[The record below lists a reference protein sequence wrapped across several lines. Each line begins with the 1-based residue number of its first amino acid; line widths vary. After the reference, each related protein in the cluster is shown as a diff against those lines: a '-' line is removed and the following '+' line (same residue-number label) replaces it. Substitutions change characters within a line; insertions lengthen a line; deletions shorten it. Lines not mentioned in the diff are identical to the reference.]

1 MNGANV
7 RDLFASLVGPHGHF
21 VSSIPRISRI
31 KQAEAPKDSVM
42 TNSPFL
48 KPLALVCA
56 ALVLSGCA
64 NQPPRSVASLPAP
77 DTEAADRMR
86 EHVAQEAQRLLAHQ
100 QMLLADINK
109 AAPAPVIA
117 PVAPVFDP
125 LEGKLINVAM
135 SKASISQILG
145 AFADAGNLN
154 LIVDPNVLRGGQ
166 LADMYLRQV
175 TLREGFNEVMRTYD
189 VAGEF
194 RGNTL
199 RVSLTEE
206 KFFSLNF
213 LNTKTSIQMG
223 SGGNVFGSS
232 NSGGGG
238 GSSGGGSGGGSGSG
252 AQQGNL
258 TLSGSGGGNT
268 DPYADLAAALKA
280 ILETDAKDR
289 VEQQAQGMNTPTP
302 GYTPNPQ
309 SPWAGSPIPS
319 GTGAATVGR
328 SSSNAGSGTLTIKE
342 EGGFTLNSQTGT
354 LYVKARPSKMRTVEK
369 MLAQIHKVL
378 GKQVYVEAQ
387 LIDVQ
392 LGDNFEFGVDWTTL
406 RSRLAAGFGSS
417 PMQLGGSSGL
427 LPNANTGYPARTI
440 SIPSALIGN
449 AAGPA
454 LGLAYQGSNYGIV
467 INALRSFGTL
477 RILSNPNVQ
486 VRNGTPALLSVGT
499 SSRYVSQ
506 SASTQT
512 VPGGGASTTSS
523 SVQTD
528 TVFSG
533 VMVGV
538 LPMVREDGRIEL
550 LLNPMQSDVDPASLQ
565 LVAVGGENLISL
577 PKVSYKGLTTTLNVG
592 DGDVVVVGGLIDQR
606 HSGTD
611 RGAPGVSDVPLLGK
625 LFGNENKVHNSRELV
640 IVLRVRV
647 I

>member
-1 MNGANV
+1 MNN
-7 RDLFASLVGPHGHF
+7 P
-21 VSSIPRISRI
+21 
-31 KQAEAPKDSVM
+31 
-42 TNSPFL
+42 PFF

-56 ALVLSGCA
+56 ALVLAGCA
-64 NQPPRSVASLPAP
+64 SPSPRSASSLPPP
-77 DTEAADRMR
+77 DTTAADQMR
-86 EHVAQEAQRLLAHQ
+86 EHAAQEAQRLLVHQ
-100 QMLLADINK
+100 QMLLAEINK
-109 AAPAPVIA
+109 TAAAPVIA

-135 SKASISQILG
+135 SRASISQILS

-154 LIVDPNVLRGGQ
+154 LIVDPNVLKGGQ
-166 LADMYLRQV
+166 LADMHLRQV
-175 TLREGFNEVMRTYD
+175 TLREGFNEVLRTYD

-199 RVSLTEE
+199 RVNLTEE

-238 GSSGGGSGGGSGSG
+238 GSGSGSSGGGGSG
-252 AQQGNL
+252 AQQGSL
-258 TLSGSGGGNT
+258 TMSGSGGGST
-268 DPYADLAAALKA
+268 DPYLEIETALKSV
-280 ILETDAKDR
+280 LGDSHQDR
-289 VEQQAQGMNTPTP
+289 LAQQQQMQQQNLTMSTP
-302 GYTPNPQ
+302 GSSS
-309 SPWAGSPIPS
+309 SPWI
-319 GTGAATVGR
+319 
-328 SSSNAGSGTLTIKE
+328 GSGANPTRPAQLPQAPLATMNE
-342 EGGFTLNSQTGT
+342 DSGFTLNKMTGT
-354 LYVKARPSKMRTVEK
+354 LYVKARPSKMRAVEK
-369 MLAQIHKVL
+369 MLAQVHKVL

-392 LGDNFEFGVDWTTL
+392 LSDNFEFGVDWTSL

-417 PMQLGGSSGL
+417 PMQLGGSSGT
-427 LPNANTGYPARTI
+427 LPNAGTGYPSRAI
-440 SIPSALIGN
+440 SIPAALIGSV
-449 AAGPA
+449 AGPA
-454 LGLAYQGSNYGIV
+454 LGMSYQGSNYGIV
-467 INALRSFGTL
+467 INALRSYGNL
-477 RILSNPNVQ
+477 KVLSNPNVQ

-538 LPMVREDGRIEL
+538 LPMVRDDGRIEL

-565 LVAVGGENLISL
+565 LVAVGGDNLVSL

-606 HSGTD
+606 SSNND

-625 LFGNENKVHNSRELV
+625 LFGNENKVHGSRELV

-647 I
+647 L

>member
-1 MNGANV
+1 MNH
-7 RDLFASLVGPHGHF
+7 P
-21 VSSIPRISRI
+21 
-31 KQAEAPKDSVM
+31 
-42 TNSPFL
+42 PFF
-48 KPLALVCA
+48 KPMALVCA
-56 ALVLSGCA
+56 VLVLSGCA
-64 NQPPRSVASLPAP
+64 SPTPRSAASLSAVDTVAS
-77 DTEAADRMR
+77 DQMR
-86 EHVAQEAQRLLAHQ
+86 ENAVKESQRLLAHQ
-100 QMLLADINK
+100 QMLLAEMNK
-109 AAPAPVIA
+109 AAATPVIA

-145 AFADAGNLN
+145 AFADAGKLN

-166 LADMYLRQV
+166 LADMYLRHV
-175 TLREGFNEVMRTYD
+175 TLREGFNEVLRTYD
-189 VAGEF
+189 VSGEF

-199 RVSLTEE
+199 RVNLTEE
-206 KFFSLNF
+206 KFFALNF
-213 LNTKTSIQMG
+213 LNAKTSIQMG
-223 SGGNVFGSS
+223 SGGNVFGGGT
-232 NSGGGG
+232 SGS
-238 GSSGGGSGGGSGSG
+238 GSSGGGSNSGGSNSG

-258 TLSGSGGGNT
+258 TMTGSGGSNT
-268 DPYADLAAALKA
+268 DPYQDIEGALKA
-280 ILETDAKDR
+280 ILGDNAQSR
-289 VEQQAQGMNTPTP
+289 AAQQPQPMSQGQSMAP
-302 GYTPNPQ
+302 GASSSWVGGGSGANGVQQ
-309 SPWAGSPIPS
+309 SPLAGS
-319 GTGAATVGR
+319 TVGDD
-328 SSSNAGSGTLTIKE
+328 S
-342 EGGFTLNSQTGT
+342 GFTLNRMTGT
-354 LYVKARPSKMRTVEK
+354 LYVKARPSKMRAVEK
-369 MLAQIHKVL
+369 MLAHVHKVL

-392 LGDNFEFGVDWTTL
+392 LADNFEFGVDWTTL

-417 PMQLGGSSGL
+417 PMQLGGSTGT
-427 LPNANTGYPARTI
+427 LPNAGTGYPGRAI
-440 SIPSALIGN
+440 SIPAALIGSLT
-449 AAGPA
+449 GPA
-454 LGLAYQGSNYGIV
+454 LGMSYQGSNYGIV
-467 INALRSFGTL
+467 INALRSFGNL
-477 RILSNPNVQ
+477 KVLSNPNVQ

-565 LVAVGGENLISL
+565 LVSVGGDNLISL

-606 HSGTD
+606 TSSND
-611 RGAPGVSDVPLLGK
+611 RGAPGVSDVPVFGK
-625 LFGNENKVHNSRELV
+625 LFGNENKRHGSRELV

-647 I
+647 L

>member
-1 MNGANV
+1 
-7 RDLFASLVGPHGHF
+7 
-21 VSSIPRISRI
+21 
-31 KQAEAPKDSVM
+31 M
-42 TNSPFL
+42 THPPIF

-56 ALVLSGCA
+56 AFILSGCS
-64 NQPPRSVASLPAP
+64 NGPPRSASSLPAP
-77 DTEAADRMR
+77 DTAAADQMR
-86 EHVAQEAQRLLAHQ
+86 ENAVAEAKRLLEHQ
-100 QMLLADINK
+100 QLLLADLNRP
-109 AAPAPVIA
+109 APAPVIA
-117 PVAPVFDP
+117 PMAPVFDP

-213 LNTKTSIQMG
+213 LNTKSSIQMG

-232 NSGGGG
+232 NGGGG
-238 GSSGGGSGGGSGSG
+238 GSSGGGGGGSSGGSG
-252 AQQGNL
+252 AQQGSL
-258 TLSGSGGGNT
+258 TMSGSGGSSA
-268 DPYADLAAALKA
+268 DPYADVASALKA
-280 ILETDAKDR
+280 LLEDDAKDR
-289 VEQQAQGMNTPTP
+289 LEQQQQGANVQAP
-302 GYTPNPQ
+302 GYSPSTPSAWTGTPAPN
-309 SPWAGSPIPS
+309 
-319 GTGAATVGR
+319 GTGAANVARGPGALGPSVT
-328 SSSNAGSGTLTIKE
+328 TIKE

-392 LGDNFEFGVDWTTL
+392 LGDNFEFGVDWNSL
-406 RSRLAAGFGSS
+406 RSRLATGFGSS
-417 PMQLGGSSGL
+417 PMQLGGSNGT
-427 LPNANTGYPARTI
+427 LPNAGNGYPARAI
-440 SIPSALIGN
+440 SIPAALIGSLT
-449 AAGPA
+449 GPA
-454 LGLAYQGSNYGIV
+454 FGASYQGSNYGIV
-467 INALRSFGTL
+467 INALRAFGNL
-477 RILSNPNVQ
+477 KVLSNPNIQ

-550 LLNPMQSDVDPASLQ
+550 MLNPMQSDVDPASLQ

-606 HSGTD
+606 NSNND

-647 I
+647 L

>member
-1 MNGANV
+1 MNN
-7 RDLFASLVGPHGHF
+7 P
-21 VSSIPRISRI
+21 
-31 KQAEAPKDSVM
+31 
-42 TNSPFL
+42 PFF

-56 ALVLSGCA
+56 ALVLAGCA
-64 NQPPRSVASLPAP
+64 SPSPRSASSLPPP
-77 DTEAADRMR
+77 DTTAADQMR
-86 EHVAQEAQRLLAHQ
+86 EHAAQEAQRLLVHQ
-100 QMLLADINK
+100 QMLLAEINK
-109 AAPAPVIA
+109 TAAAPVIA

-135 SKASISQILG
+135 SRASISQILS

-154 LIVDPNVLRGGQ
+154 LIVDPNVLKGGQ
-166 LADMYLRQV
+166 LADMHLRQV
-175 TLREGFNEVMRTYD
+175 TLREGFNEVLRTYD

-199 RVSLTEE
+199 RVNLTEE

-238 GSSGGGSGGGSGSG
+238 GSGSGSSGGGGSG
-252 AQQGNL
+252 AQQGSL
-258 TLSGSGGGNT
+258 TMSGSGGGST
-268 DPYADLAAALKA
+268 DPYLEIETALKSV
-280 ILETDAKDR
+280 LGDSHQDR
-289 VEQQAQGMNTPTP
+289 LAQQQQNLSMTTP
-302 GYTPNPQ
+302 GSSS
-309 SPWAGSPIPS
+309 SPWI
-319 GTGAATVGR
+319 
-328 SSSNAGSGTLTIKE
+328 GSGANPTRPAQLPQAPLATMNE
-342 EGGFTLNSQTGT
+342 DSGFTLNKMTGT
-354 LYVKARPSKMRTVEK
+354 LYVKARPSKMRAVEK
-369 MLAQIHKVL
+369 MLAQVHKVL

-392 LGDNFEFGVDWTTL
+392 LSDNFEFGVDWTSL

-417 PMQLGGSSGL
+417 PMQLGGSSGT
-427 LPNANTGYPARTI
+427 LPNAGTGYPSRAI
-440 SIPSALIGN
+440 SIPAALIGSV
-449 AAGPA
+449 AGPA
-454 LGLAYQGSNYGIV
+454 LGMSYQGSNYGIV
-467 INALRSFGTL
+467 INALRSYGNL
-477 RILSNPNVQ
+477 KVLSNPNVQ

-538 LPMVREDGRIEL
+538 LPMVRDDGRIEL

-565 LVAVGGENLISL
+565 LVAVGGDNLVSL

-606 HSGTD
+606 SSNND

-625 LFGNENKVHNSRELV
+625 LFGNENKVHGSRELV

-647 I
+647 L

>member
-1 MNGANV
+1 MNN
-7 RDLFASLVGPHGHF
+7 P
-21 VSSIPRISRI
+21 
-31 KQAEAPKDSVM
+31 
-42 TNSPFL
+42 PFF

-56 ALVLSGCA
+56 ALVLAGCA
-64 NQPPRSVASLPAP
+64 SPSPRSASSLPPP
-77 DTEAADRMR
+77 DTTAADQMR
-86 EHVAQEAQRLLAHQ
+86 EHAAQEAQRLLVHQ
-100 QMLLADINK
+100 QMLLAEINK
-109 AAPAPVIA
+109 TAAAPVIA

-135 SKASISQILG
+135 SRASISQILS

-154 LIVDPNVLRGGQ
+154 LIVDPNVLKGGQ
-166 LADMYLRQV
+166 LADMHLRQV
-175 TLREGFNEVMRTYD
+175 TLREGFNEVLRTYD

-199 RVSLTEE
+199 RVNLTEE

-238 GSSGGGSGGGSGSG
+238 GSGSGSSGGGGSG
-252 AQQGNL
+252 AQQGSL
-258 TLSGSGGGNT
+258 TMSGSGGGST
-268 DPYADLAAALKA
+268 DPYLEIETALKSV
-280 ILETDAKDR
+280 LGDSHQDR
-289 VEQQAQGMNTPTP
+289 LAQQQQMQQQNLTMSTP
-302 GYTPNPQ
+302 G
-309 SPWAGSPIPS
+309 
-319 GTGAATVGR
+319 
-328 SSSNAGSGTLTIKE
+328 SSSAPWIGSGANPTRPAQLPQAPLATMNE
-342 EGGFTLNSQTGT
+342 DSGFTLNKMTGT
-354 LYVKARPSKMRTVEK
+354 LYVKARPSKMRAVEK
-369 MLAQIHKVL
+369 MLAQVHKVL

-392 LGDNFEFGVDWTTL
+392 LSDNFEFGVDWTSL

-417 PMQLGGSSGL
+417 PMQLGGSSGT
-427 LPNANTGYPARTI
+427 LPNAGTGYPSRAI
-440 SIPSALIGN
+440 SIPAALIGSV
-449 AAGPA
+449 AGPA
-454 LGLAYQGSNYGIV
+454 LGMSYQGSNYGIV
-467 INALRSFGTL
+467 INALRSYGNL
-477 RILSNPNVQ
+477 KVLSNPNVQ

-538 LPMVREDGRIEL
+538 LPMVRDDGRIEL

-565 LVAVGGENLISL
+565 LVAVGGDNLVSL

-606 HSGTD
+606 SSNND

-625 LFGNENKVHNSRELV
+625 LFGNENKVHGSRELV

-647 I
+647 L

>member
-1 MNGANV
+1 MN
-7 RDLFASLVGPHGHF
+7 H
-21 VSSIPRISRI
+21 
-31 KQAEAPKDSVM
+31 
-42 TNSPFL
+42 SPFF
-48 KPLALVCA
+48 KPLALACA
-56 ALVLSGCA
+56 ALVLAGCA
-64 NQPPRSVASLPAP
+64 QTPRSASSLPQP
-77 DTEAADRMR
+77 DTKAADQMR
-86 EHVAQEAQRLLAHQ
+86 EHAAQEAQRLLIHQ
-100 QMLLADINK
+100 QMLLAEINK
-109 AAPAPVIA
+109 TAAAPVIA

-135 SKASISQILG
+135 SKASISQILS

-154 LIVDPNVLRGGQ
+154 LIVDPNVLKGGQ
-166 LADMYLRQV
+166 LADMHLRQV
-175 TLREGFNEVMRTYD
+175 TLREGFNEVLRTYD

-199 RVSLTEE
+199 RVNLTEE

-213 LNTKTSIQMG
+213 LNTKSSLQMG
-223 SGGNVFGSS
+223 SGGNVFGNS

-238 GSSGGGSGGGSGSG
+238 SSGSSGSSGAG
-252 AQQGNL
+252 AQQGSL
-258 TLSGSGGGNT
+258 TMAGSGGTNT
-268 DPYADLAAALKA
+268 DPYLELESALKSVLGDSAQDRAAL
-280 ILETDAKDR
+280 
-289 VEQQAQGMNTPTP
+289 QQQQLQQQNLSMSAAT
-302 GYTPNPQ
+302 
-309 SPWAGSPIPS
+309 GSAS
-319 GTGAATVGR
+319 AWTGGAAPARPAPVPQAPLATMGED
-328 SSSNAGSGTLTIKE
+328 T
-342 EGGFTLNSQTGT
+342 GFTLNKMTGT

-369 MLAQIHKVL
+369 MLAQVHKVL

-392 LGDNFEFGVDWTTL
+392 LSDNFEFGVDWTSL

-417 PMQLGGSSGL
+417 PMQLGGSTGT
-427 LPNANTGYPARTI
+427 LPNPSTGYPARTI
-440 SIPSALIGN
+440 SIPASLIGSV
-449 AAGPA
+449 AGPA
-454 LGLAYQGSNYGIV
+454 LGLSYQGSNYGIV
-467 INALRSFGTL
+467 INALRSFGNL
-477 RILSNPNVQ
+477 KVLSNPNVQ

-538 LPMVREDGRIEL
+538 LPMVRDDGRIEL
-550 LLNPMQSDVDPASLQ
+550 MLNPMQSDVDPASLQ
-565 LVAVGGENLISL
+565 LVAVGGDNLVSL

-606 HSGTD
+606 TSNND
-611 RGAPGVSDVPLLGK
+611 RGAPGVSDVPLFGK
-625 LFGNENKVHNSRELV
+625 LFGNENKVHGSRELV

-647 I
+647 L

>member
-1 MNGANV
+1 MNN
-7 RDLFASLVGPHGHF
+7 P
-21 VSSIPRISRI
+21 
-31 KQAEAPKDSVM
+31 
-42 TNSPFL
+42 PFF

-56 ALVLSGCA
+56 ALVLTGCA
-64 NQPPRSVASLPAP
+64 GQPPRSASSLPPP
-77 DTEAADRMR
+77 DTAAADQMR
-86 EHVAQEAQRLLAHQ
+86 EHAAQESQRLLAHQ
-100 QMLLADINK
+100 QMLLAEMTK
-109 AAPAPVIA
+109 SAPPPVIA
-117 PVAPVFDP
+117 PMAPVFDP

-135 SKASISQILG
+135 SKASISQILS

-154 LIVDPNVLRGGQ
+154 LIVDPNVLKGGQ
-166 LADMYLRQV
+166 LADMHLRQV
-175 TLREGFNEVMRTYD
+175 TLREGFNEVLRTYD
-189 VAGEF
+189 VSGEF

-199 RVSLTEE
+199 RVNLTEE
-206 KFFSLNF
+206 KFFALNF

-232 NSGGGG
+232 NSGGSGG
-238 GSSGGGSGGGSGSG
+238 GSSGGGGGSG
-252 AQQGNL
+252 AQQGSL
-258 TLSGSGGGNT
+258 TMSGSGGSNT
-268 DPYADLAAALKA
+268 DPYLELESALKSV
-280 ILETDAKDR
+280 LGDGNQDR
-289 VEQQAQGMNTPTP
+289 AAQQQAMLQQQNLSMSTPGSAMPAWPGAPTP
-302 GYTPNPQ
+302 SRPAVLPQ
-309 SPWAGSPIPS
+309 APL
-319 GTGAATVGR
+319 ATMGDD
-328 SSSNAGSGTLTIKE
+328 S
-342 EGGFTLNSQTGT
+342 GFTLNKMTGT
-354 LYVKARPSKMRTVEK
+354 LYVKARPSKMRAVEK
-369 MLAQIHKVL
+369 MLAQVHKVL

-392 LGDNFEFGVDWTTL
+392 LSDNFEFGVDWTSL
-406 RSRLAAGFGSS
+406 RSRLAANFGSS

-427 LPNANTGYPARTI
+427 LPNAASGYPARAI
-440 SIPSALIGN
+440 SIPAALIGSVS
-449 AAGPA
+449 GPA
-454 LGLAYQGSNYGIV
+454 LGLGYQGSNYGIV
-467 INALRSFGTL
+467 INALRSFGNL
-477 RILSNPNVQ
+477 KVLSNPNVQ

-538 LPMVREDGRIEL
+538 LPMVRDDGRIEL

-565 LVAVGGENLISL
+565 LVSVGGDNLVSL

-606 HSGTD
+606 SSSND

-625 LFGNENKVHNSRELV
+625 LFGNENKVHGSRELV

-647 I
+647 L

>member
-1 MNGANV
+1 MNN
-7 RDLFASLVGPHGHF
+7 P
-21 VSSIPRISRI
+21 
-31 KQAEAPKDSVM
+31 
-42 TNSPFL
+42 PFF

-56 ALVLSGCA
+56 ALVLAGCA
-64 NQPPRSVASLPAP
+64 SPLPRSASSLPPP
-77 DTEAADRMR
+77 DTTAADQMR
-86 EHVAQEAQRLLAHQ
+86 EHAAQEAQRLLVHQ
-100 QMLLADINK
+100 QMLLAEINK
-109 AAPAPVIA
+109 TAAAPVIA

-135 SKASISQILG
+135 SRASISQILS

-154 LIVDPNVLRGGQ
+154 LIVDPNVLKGGQ
-166 LADMYLRQV
+166 LADMHLRQV
-175 TLREGFNEVMRTYD
+175 TLREGFNEVLRTYD

-199 RVSLTEE
+199 RVNLTEE

-238 GSSGGGSGGGSGSG
+238 GSGSGSSGGGGSG
-252 AQQGNL
+252 AQQGSL
-258 TLSGSGGGNT
+258 TMSGSGGGST
-268 DPYADLAAALKA
+268 DPYLEIETALKSV
-280 ILETDAKDR
+280 LGDSHQDR
-289 VEQQAQGMNTPTP
+289 LAQQQQMQQQNLTMTTP
-302 GYTPNPQ
+302 GSSS
-309 SPWAGSPIPS
+309 SPWI
-319 GTGAATVGR
+319 
-328 SSSNAGSGTLTIKE
+328 GSGANPTRPAQLPQAPLATMNE
-342 EGGFTLNSQTGT
+342 DSGFTLNKMTGT
-354 LYVKARPSKMRTVEK
+354 LYVKARPSKMRAVEK
-369 MLAQIHKVL
+369 MLAQVHKVL

-392 LGDNFEFGVDWTTL
+392 LSDNFEFGVDWTSL

-417 PMQLGGSSGL
+417 PMQLGGSSGT
-427 LPNANTGYPARTI
+427 LPNAGTGYPSRAI
-440 SIPSALIGN
+440 SIPAALIGSV
-449 AAGPA
+449 AGPA
-454 LGLAYQGSNYGIV
+454 LGMSYQGSNYGIV
-467 INALRSFGTL
+467 INALRSYGSL
-477 RILSNPNVQ
+477 KVLSNPNVQ

-538 LPMVREDGRIEL
+538 LPMVRDDGRIEL

-565 LVAVGGENLISL
+565 LVAVGGDNLVSL

-606 HSGTD
+606 SSNND

-625 LFGNENKVHNSRELV
+625 LFGNENKVHGSRELV

-647 I
+647 L

>member
-1 MNGANV
+1 MNH
-7 RDLFASLVGPHGHF
+7 P
-21 VSSIPRISRI
+21 
-31 KQAEAPKDSVM
+31 
-42 TNSPFL
+42 PFF

-64 NQPPRSVASLPAP
+64 SQPPRSTSSFSPP
-77 DTEAADRMR
+77 DTAAADLMR
-86 EHVAQEAQRLLAHQ
+86 EHAAQESQRLLAHQ
-100 QMLLADINK
+100 QMLLAEMNK
-109 AAPAPVIA
+109 PAPAPVIA

-154 LIVDPNVLRGGQ
+154 LIVDPNVLKGGQ
-166 LADMYLRQV
+166 LADMHLRQV
-175 TLREGFNEVMRTYD
+175 TLREGFNEVLRTYD

-194 RGNTL
+194 KGNTL
-199 RVSLTEE
+199 RVNLTEE

-213 LNTKTSIQMG
+213 LNTKSSIQMG

-232 NSGGGG
+232 NSSG
-238 GSSGGGSGGGSGSG
+238 GSSGSSGSSGSG

-258 TLSGSGGGNT
+258 TMSGSGGANT
-268 DPYADLAAALKA
+268 DPYLEIEGALKSVLGDSA
-280 ILETDAKDR
+280 QDNMA
-289 VEQQAQGMNTPTP
+289 QQQMQLQNQRLT
-302 GYTPNPQ
+302 
-309 SPWAGSPIPS
+309 AGSSTAPWL
-319 GTGAATVGR
+319 
-328 SSSNAGSGTLTIKE
+328 AGSAADKPASLPQAPLATMGE
-342 EGGFTLNSQTGT
+342 DSGFTLNKMTGT
-354 LYVKARPSKMRTVEK
+354 LYVKARPSKMRAVEK
-369 MLAQIHKVL
+369 MLAQVHKVL

-392 LGDNFEFGVDWTTL
+392 LSDNFEFGVDWTSL

-417 PMQLGGSSGL
+417 PMKLGGSSGL
-427 LPNANTGYPARTI
+427 LPNASTGYPARSI
-440 SIPSALIGN
+440 SIPAALIGSV
-449 AAGPA
+449 AGPA
-454 LGLAYQGSNYGIV
+454 LGVSYQGSNYGVV
-467 INALRSFGTL
+467 INALRSFGNL
-477 RILSNPNVQ
+477 KVLSNPNVQ

-538 LPMVREDGRIEL
+538 LPMVRDDGRIEL

-565 LVAVGGENLISL
+565 LVSVGGDNLVSL
-577 PKVSYKGLTTTLNVG
+577 PKVSYKGMTTTLNVG

-606 HSGTD
+606 TSNND
-611 RGAPGVSDVPLLGK
+611 RGAPGVSDIPLFGK
-625 LFGNENKVHNSRELV
+625 MFGNENKVHGSRELV

-647 I
+647 L

>member
-1 MNGANV
+1 MNN
-7 RDLFASLVGPHGHF
+7 P
-21 VSSIPRISRI
+21 
-31 KQAEAPKDSVM
+31 
-42 TNSPFL
+42 PFF

-56 ALVLSGCA
+56 ALVLAGCA
-64 NQPPRSVASLPAP
+64 SPSPRSASSLPPP
-77 DTEAADRMR
+77 DTTAADQMR
-86 EHVAQEAQRLLAHQ
+86 EHAAQEAQRLLVHQ
-100 QMLLADINK
+100 QMLLAEINK
-109 AAPAPVIA
+109 TAAAPVIA

-135 SKASISQILG
+135 SRASISQILS

-154 LIVDPNVLRGGQ
+154 LIVDPNVLKGGQ
-166 LADMYLRQV
+166 LADMHLRQV
-175 TLREGFNEVMRTYD
+175 TLREGFNEVLRTYD

-199 RVSLTEE
+199 RVNLTEE

-238 GSSGGGSGGGSGSG
+238 GSGSGSSGGGGSG
-252 AQQGNL
+252 AQQGSL
-258 TLSGSGGGNT
+258 TMSGSGGGST
-268 DPYADLAAALKA
+268 DPYLEIETALKSV
-280 ILETDAKDR
+280 LGDSHQDR
-289 VEQQAQGMNTPTP
+289 LAQQQQMQQQNLTMSTP
-302 GYTPNPQ
+302 GSSS
-309 SPWAGSPIPS
+309 SPWI
-319 GTGAATVGR
+319 
-328 SSSNAGSGTLTIKE
+328 GSGVNPTRPAQLPQAPLATMNE
-342 EGGFTLNSQTGT
+342 DSGFTLNKMTGT
-354 LYVKARPSKMRTVEK
+354 LYVKARPSKMRAVEK
-369 MLAQIHKVL
+369 MLAQVHKVL

-392 LGDNFEFGVDWTTL
+392 LSDNFEFGVDWTSL

-417 PMQLGGSSGL
+417 PMQLGGSSGT
-427 LPNANTGYPARTI
+427 LPNAGTGYPSRAI
-440 SIPSALIGN
+440 SIPAALIGSV
-449 AAGPA
+449 AGPA
-454 LGLAYQGSNYGIV
+454 LGMSYQGSNYGIV
-467 INALRSFGTL
+467 INALRSYGNL
-477 RILSNPNVQ
+477 KVLSNPNVQ

-538 LPMVREDGRIEL
+538 LPMVRDDGRIEL

-565 LVAVGGENLISL
+565 LVAVGGDNLVSL

-606 HSGTD
+606 SSNND

-625 LFGNENKVHNSRELV
+625 LFGNENKVHGSRELV

-647 I
+647 L

>member
-1 MNGANV
+1 MNN
-7 RDLFASLVGPHGHF
+7 P
-21 VSSIPRISRI
+21 
-31 KQAEAPKDSVM
+31 
-42 TNSPFL
+42 PFF

-56 ALVLSGCA
+56 ALVLAGCA
-64 NQPPRSVASLPAP
+64 SPSPRSASSLPPP
-77 DTEAADRMR
+77 DTTAADQMR
-86 EHVAQEAQRLLAHQ
+86 EHAAQEAQRLLVHQ
-100 QMLLADINK
+100 QMLLAEINK
-109 AAPAPVIA
+109 TAAAPVIA

-135 SKASISQILG
+135 SRASISQILS

-154 LIVDPNVLRGGQ
+154 LIVDPNVLKGGQ
-166 LADMYLRQV
+166 LADMHLRQV
-175 TLREGFNEVMRTYD
+175 TLREGFNEVLRTYD

-199 RVSLTEE
+199 RVNLTEE

-238 GSSGGGSGGGSGSG
+238 GSGSGSSGGGGSG
-252 AQQGNL
+252 AQQGSL
-258 TLSGSGGGNT
+258 TMSGSGGGST
-268 DPYADLAAALKA
+268 DPYLEIETALKSV
-280 ILETDAKDR
+280 LGDSHQDR
-289 VEQQAQGMNTPTP
+289 LAQQQQMQQQNLTMTTP
-302 GYTPNPQ
+302 GSSS
-309 SPWAGSPIPS
+309 SPWI
-319 GTGAATVGR
+319 
-328 SSSNAGSGTLTIKE
+328 GSGANPTRPAQLPQAPLATMNE
-342 EGGFTLNSQTGT
+342 DSGFTLNKMTGT
-354 LYVKARPSKMRTVEK
+354 LYVKARPSKMRAVEK
-369 MLAQIHKVL
+369 MLAQVHKVL

-392 LGDNFEFGVDWTTL
+392 LSDNFEFGVDWTSL

-417 PMQLGGSSGL
+417 PMQLGGSSGT
-427 LPNANTGYPARTI
+427 LPNAGTGYPSRAI
-440 SIPSALIGN
+440 SIPAALIGSV
-449 AAGPA
+449 AGPA
-454 LGLAYQGSNYGIV
+454 LGMSYQGSNYGIV
-467 INALRSFGTL
+467 INALRSYGNL
-477 RILSNPNVQ
+477 KVLSNPNVQ

-538 LPMVREDGRIEL
+538 LPMVRDDGRIEL

-565 LVAVGGENLISL
+565 LVAVGGDNLVSL

-592 DGDVVVVGGLIDQR
+592 DGDVVVVLSLI
-606 HSGTD
+606 H
-611 RGAPGVSDVPLLGK
+611 
-625 LFGNENKVHNSRELV
+625 
-640 IVLRVRV
+640 I
-647 I
+647 

>member
-1 MNGANV
+1 MT
-7 RDLFASLVGPHGHF
+7 
-21 VSSIPRISRI
+21 ISRNH
-31 KQAEAPKDSVM
+31 ASSAKDSDM
-42 TNSPFL
+42 NNPPFF

-56 ALVLSGCA
+56 ALVLAGCA
-64 NQPPRSVASLPAP
+64 SPSPRSASSLPPP
-77 DTEAADRMR
+77 DTTAADQMR
-86 EHVAQEAQRLLAHQ
+86 EHAAQEAQRLLVHQ
-100 QMLLADINK
+100 QMLLAEINK
-109 AAPAPVIA
+109 TAAAPVIA

-135 SKASISQILG
+135 SRASISQILS

-154 LIVDPNVLRGGQ
+154 LIVDPNVLKGGQ
-166 LADMYLRQV
+166 LADMHLRQV
-175 TLREGFNEVMRTYD
+175 TLREGFNEVLRTYD

-199 RVSLTEE
+199 RVNLTEE

-238 GSSGGGSGGGSGSG
+238 GSGSGSSGGGGSG
-252 AQQGNL
+252 AQQGSL
-258 TLSGSGGGNT
+258 TMSGSGGGST
-268 DPYADLAAALKA
+268 DPYLEIETALKSV
-280 ILETDAKDR
+280 LGDSHQDR
-289 VEQQAQGMNTPTP
+289 LAQQQQMQQQNLTMTTP
-302 GYTPNPQ
+302 GSSS
-309 SPWAGSPIPS
+309 SPWI
-319 GTGAATVGR
+319 
-328 SSSNAGSGTLTIKE
+328 GSGANPTRPAQLPQAPLATMNE
-342 EGGFTLNSQTGT
+342 DSGFTLNKMTGT
-354 LYVKARPSKMRTVEK
+354 LYVKARPSKMRAVEK
-369 MLAQIHKVL
+369 MLAQVHKVL

-392 LGDNFEFGVDWTTL
+392 LSDNFEFGVDWTSL

-417 PMQLGGSSGL
+417 PMQLGGSSGT
-427 LPNANTGYPARTI
+427 LPNAGTGYPSRAI
-440 SIPSALIGN
+440 SIPAALIGSV
-449 AAGPA
+449 AGPA
-454 LGLAYQGSNYGIV
+454 LGMSYQGSNYGIV
-467 INALRSFGTL
+467 INALRSYGNL
-477 RILSNPNVQ
+477 KVLSNPNVQ

-538 LPMVREDGRIEL
+538 LPMVRDDGRIEL

-565 LVAVGGENLISL
+565 LVAVGGDNLVSL

-606 HSGTD
+606 SSNND

-625 LFGNENKVHNSRELV
+625 LFGNENKVHGSRELV

-647 I
+647 L

>member
-1 MNGANV
+1 MNN
-7 RDLFASLVGPHGHF
+7 P
-21 VSSIPRISRI
+21 
-31 KQAEAPKDSVM
+31 
-42 TNSPFL
+42 PFF

-64 NQPPRSVASLPAP
+64 SQSPRSASSLPPP
-77 DTEAADRMR
+77 DNTAADQMR
-86 EHVAQEAQRLLAHQ
+86 EHAAQESQRLLVHQ
-100 QMLLADINK
+100 QMLLAEMNK
-109 AAPAPVIA
+109 PAPAPVIA

-145 AFADAGNLN
+145 AFADAGKLN
-154 LIVDPNVLRGGQ
+154 LIVDPNVLKGGQ
-166 LADMYLRQV
+166 LADMHLRQV
-175 TLREGFNEVMRTYD
+175 TLREGFNEVLRTYD

-199 RVSLTEE
+199 RVNLTEE
-206 KFFSLNF
+206 KFFALNF
-213 LNTKTSIQMG
+213 LNTKSSIQMG

-232 NSGGGG
+232 NSGGSGG
-238 GSSGGGSGGGSGSG
+238 GSSSGGGGGSG
-252 AQQGNL
+252 AQQGSL
-258 TLSGSGGGNT
+258 TMSGSGGTNT
-268 DPYADLAAALKA
+268 DPYLELESALKSVLGDSA
-280 ILETDAKDR
+280 QDR
-289 VEQQAQGMNTPTP
+289 AAQQQQ
-302 GYTPNPQ
+302 Q
-309 SPWAGSPIPS
+309 SLSMASAVP
-319 GTGAATVGR
+319 
-328 SSSNAGSGTLTIKE
+328 SSSAWTGGAVAGKPPVMPQAPLATMGEDS
-342 EGGFTLNSQTGT
+342 GFTLNKMTGT
-354 LYVKARPSKMRTVEK
+354 LYVKARPSKMRAVEK
-369 MLAQIHKVL
+369 MLAQVHKVL

-392 LGDNFEFGVDWTTL
+392 LSDNFEFGVDWTTL

-427 LPNANTGYPARTI
+427 LPNAAAGYPARAI
-440 SIPSALIGN
+440 SIPAALIGSMT
-449 AAGPA
+449 GPA
-454 LGLAYQGSNYGIV
+454 LGMSYQGSNYGVV
-467 INALRSFGTL
+467 INALRSFGNL
-477 RILSNPNVQ
+477 KVLSNPNVQ

-538 LPMVREDGRIEL
+538 LPMVRDDGRIEL

-565 LVAVGGENLISL
+565 LVSVGGDNLVSL

-606 HSGTD
+606 TSSND
-611 RGAPGVSDVPLLGK
+611 RGAPGVSDIPLLGK
-625 LFGNENKVHNSRELV
+625 LVGNENKVHGSRELV

-647 I
+647 L

>member
-1 MNGANV
+1 MNN
-7 RDLFASLVGPHGHF
+7 P
-21 VSSIPRISRI
+21 
-31 KQAEAPKDSVM
+31 
-42 TNSPFL
+42 PFF

-64 NQPPRSVASLPAP
+64 NQPPRSAASLPPP
-77 DTEAADRMR
+77 DTAAADQMR
-86 EHVAQEAQRLLAHQ
+86 EHAAQEAQRLLAHQ
-100 QMLLADINK
+100 QMLLAEINK
-109 AAPAPVIA
+109 TAVAPVIA

-135 SKASISQILG
+135 SKASISQILS

-154 LIVDPNVLRGGQ
+154 LIVDPNVLKGGQ
-166 LADMYLRQV
+166 LADMHLRQV
-175 TLREGFNEVMRTYD
+175 TLREGFNEVLRTYD

-199 RVSLTEE
+199 RVNLTEE
-206 KFFSLNF
+206 KFFALNF
-213 LNTKTSIQMG
+213 LNTKSSIQMG
-223 SGGNVFGSS
+223 SGGNVFGNS
-232 NSGGGG
+232 NSGSS
-238 GSSGGGSGGGSGSG
+238 GSSGSGGSG
-252 AQQGNL
+252 AQQGSL
-258 TLSGSGGGNT
+258 TMAGSGGSNT
-268 DPYADLAAALKA
+268 DPYLELESALKSVLGDNA
-280 ILETDAKDR
+280 QDR
-289 VEQQAQGMNTPTP
+289 AAQQQQLQQQNMNLSSAAGGVPGWPGSPTP
-302 GYTPNPQ
+302 GKPAPLPQ
-309 SPWAGSPIPS
+309 APL
-319 GTGAATVGR
+319 ATMGED
-328 SSSNAGSGTLTIKE
+328 S
-342 EGGFTLNSQTGT
+342 GFTLNKMTGT
-354 LYVKARPSKMRTVEK
+354 LYVKARPSKMRAVEK
-369 MLAQIHKVL
+369 MLAQVHKVL

-392 LGDNFEFGVDWTTL
+392 LSDNFEFGVDWTSL

-417 PMQLGGSSGL
+417 PMQLGGSSGT
-427 LPNANTGYPARTI
+427 LPNAASGYPARAI
-440 SIPSALIGN
+440 SIPAALIGSV
-449 AAGPA
+449 AGPA
-454 LGLAYQGSNYGIV
+454 LGVSYQGSNYGIV
-467 INALRSFGTL
+467 INALRSFGNL
-477 RILSNPNVQ
+477 KVLSNPNVQ

-538 LPMVREDGRIEL
+538 LPMVRDDGRIEL
-550 LLNPMQSDVDPASLQ
+550 MLNPMQSDVDPASLQ
-565 LVAVGGENLISL
+565 LVAVGGSNLVSL

-606 HSGTD
+606 SSSND

-625 LFGNENKVHNSRELV
+625 LFGNENKVHGSRELV

-647 I
+647 L

>member
-1 MNGANV
+1 MT
-7 RDLFASLVGPHGHF
+7 
-21 VSSIPRISRI
+21 ISRNH
-31 KQAEAPKDSVM
+31 ASSAKDSDM
-42 TNSPFL
+42 NNPPFF

-56 ALVLSGCA
+56 ALVLAGCA
-64 NQPPRSVASLPAP
+64 SPSPRSAASLPPP
-77 DTEAADRMR
+77 DTSAADQMR
-86 EHVAQEAQRLLAHQ
+86 EHAAQEAQRLLVHQ
-100 QMLLADINK
+100 QMLLTEINK
-109 AAPAPVIA
+109 TAAAPVIA

-135 SKASISQILG
+135 SRASISQILS

-154 LIVDPNVLRGGQ
+154 LIVDPNVLKGGQ
-166 LADMYLRQV
+166 LADMHLRQV
-175 TLREGFNEVMRTYD
+175 TLREGFNEVLRTYD

-199 RVSLTEE
+199 RVNLTEE

-223 SGGNVFGSS
+223 SGGNVFGST
-232 NSGGGG
+232 NLGG
-238 GSSGGGSGGGSGSG
+238 GGGSGSG
-252 AQQGNL
+252 SSGGGGSGAQQGSL
-258 TLSGSGGGNT
+258 TMSGSGGGST
-268 DPYADLAAALKA
+268 DPYQEIETALKSV
-280 ILETDAKDR
+280 LGDANQDR
-289 VEQQAQGMNTPTP
+289 LAQQQMQQQNLTMTTP
-302 GYTPNPQ
+302 GSS
-309 SPWAGSPIPS
+309 SPWI
-319 GTGAATVGR
+319 
-328 SSSNAGSGTLTIKE
+328 GSGVNPTRPAQLPQAPLATMTE
-342 EGGFTLNSQTGT
+342 DSGFTLNKMTGT
-354 LYVKARPSKMRTVEK
+354 LYVKARPSKMRAVEK
-369 MLAQIHKVL
+369 MLAQVHKVL

-392 LGDNFEFGVDWTTL
+392 LSDNFEFGVDWTSL

-417 PMQLGGSSGL
+417 PMQLGGSSGT
-427 LPNANTGYPARTI
+427 LPNAATGYPSRAI
-440 SIPSALIGN
+440 SIPAALIGSV
-449 AAGPA
+449 AGPA
-454 LGLAYQGSNYGIV
+454 LGVSYQGSNYGIV
-467 INALRSFGTL
+467 INALRSFGNL
-477 RILSNPNVQ
+477 KVLSNPNVQ

-538 LPMVREDGRIEL
+538 LPMVRDDGRIEL

-565 LVAVGGENLISL
+565 LVSVGGDNLVSL

-606 HSGTD
+606 SSNND

-625 LFGNENKVHNSRELV
+625 LFGNENKVHGSRELV

-647 I
+647 L

>member
-1 MNGANV
+1 MNNPP
-7 RDLFASLVGPHGHF
+7 LF
-21 VSSIPRISRI
+21 
-31 KQAEAPKDSVM
+31 
-42 TNSPFL
+42 

-56 ALVLSGCA
+56 ALVLAGCA
-64 NQPPRSVASLPAP
+64 SPSPRSASSLPPP
-77 DTEAADRMR
+77 DTTAADQMR
-86 EHVAQEAQRLLAHQ
+86 EHAAQEAQRLLVHQ
-100 QMLLADINK
+100 QMLLAEINK
-109 AAPAPVIA
+109 TAAAPVIA

-135 SKASISQILG
+135 SRASISQILS

-154 LIVDPNVLRGGQ
+154 LIVDPNVLKGGQ
-166 LADMYLRQV
+166 LADMHLRQV
-175 TLREGFNEVMRTYD
+175 TLREGFNEVLRTYD

-199 RVSLTEE
+199 RVNLTEE

-238 GSSGGGSGGGSGSG
+238 GSGSGSSGGGGSG
-252 AQQGNL
+252 AQQGSL
-258 TLSGSGGGNT
+258 TMSGSGGGST
-268 DPYADLAAALKA
+268 DPYLEIETALKSV
-280 ILETDAKDR
+280 LGDSHQDR
-289 VEQQAQGMNTPTP
+289 LAQQQQMQQQNLTMTTP
-302 GYTPNPQ
+302 GSSS
-309 SPWAGSPIPS
+309 SPWI
-319 GTGAATVGR
+319 
-328 SSSNAGSGTLTIKE
+328 GSGANPTRPAQLPQAPLATMNE
-342 EGGFTLNSQTGT
+342 DSGFTLNKMTGT
-354 LYVKARPSKMRTVEK
+354 LYVKARPSKMRAVEK
-369 MLAQIHKVL
+369 MLAQVHKVL

-392 LGDNFEFGVDWTTL
+392 LSDNFEFGVDWTSL

-417 PMQLGGSSGL
+417 PMQLGGSSGT
-427 LPNANTGYPARTI
+427 LPNAGTGYPSRAI
-440 SIPSALIGN
+440 SIPAALIGSV
-449 AAGPA
+449 AGPA
-454 LGLAYQGSNYGIV
+454 LGMSYQGSNYGIV
-467 INALRSFGTL
+467 INALRSYGNL
-477 RILSNPNVQ
+477 KVLSNPNVQ

-538 LPMVREDGRIEL
+538 LPMVRDDGRIEL

-565 LVAVGGENLISL
+565 LVAVGGDNLVSL

-606 HSGTD
+606 SSNND

-625 LFGNENKVHNSRELV
+625 LFGNENKVHGSRELV

-647 I
+647 L